1 MNPIILGLP
10 MVAIAMMRARQEQEA
25 AARSRPEEQPNMS
38 TYWDV
43 VCVDCMR
50 EAVARGDQKAFDQ
63 SIHGYGDLNH
73 DEHLAEWLASRKMA
87 TAFAILHDAIEEEPD
102 HGSYAEFRLSVRR
115 NCSVHLGWY
124 ALHASHR
131 LAARNEYGSTPDLCN
146 QRLGTA
152 ITAPGLCI
160 LDKNHEG
167 ECRGVGPLR

>member
-50 EAVARGDQKAFDQ
+50 EAVARGDQKAFDR
-63 SIHGYGDLNH
+63 SIHGYSDLNH
-73 DEHLAEWLASRKMA
+73 DEHLAEWLASKKMA
-87 TAFAILHDAIEEEPD
+87 QAFAILHDAIEEEPG
-102 HGSYAEFRLSVRR
+102 HGSYTDFELLVRR
-115 NCSVHLGWY
+115 SCAVDLPWY

-131 LAARNEYGSTPDLCN
+131 LAARNEYGRTPALCDR
-146 QRLGTA
+146 RLSESA
-152 ITAPGLCI
+152 AYGLCI
-160 LDKNHEG
+160 LDKSHEG
-167 ECRGVGPLR
+167 GCRGTGLLR